1 MSSRKIL
8 VLLSDAPN
16 DARQTLA
23 FIFQLLQN
31 SKALVA
37 AAFAADQIEK
47 LRLSQRIQL
56 VSELEREFGS
66 HPEIRLVIRS
76 VKGLAPEEIEREA
89 KYTDLIVLSD
99 EMLRHREEH
108 LSLQLNTA
116 NESDIGV
123 PVLVLPKGI
132 RSTEDILITYDGLP
146 QGIAPIKQFCQIM
159 GDLCQNARVTLIEFN
174 HDSAAFQPEEE
185 KLLIEYLKQ
194 HCHSLGIY
202 KVSNESPHQIL
213 QLINSSKNAIVV
225 SGTSRLLNLPGIVN
239 APLDNP
245 FLREEKLPG
254 FFGAV

>member
-8 VLLSDAPN
+8 VLLSDSPVE
-16 DARQTLA
+16 ARQILS
-23 FIFQLLQN
+23 FVFQLLQN
-31 SKALVA
+31 SHGLVA
-37 AAFAADQIEK
+37 AAFPEEENIK
-47 LRLSQRIQL
+47 LRLQQRIQL
-56 VSELEREFGS
+56 VSELEQEFGS
-66 HPEIRLVIRS
+66 HPEIRFVLRS
-76 VKGLAPEEIEREA
+76 VYGLTPEEIEREA

-99 EMLRHREEH
+99 KMLTSREQK
-108 LSLQLNTA
+108 LSVQLTA
-116 NESDIGV
+116 GVESNIGV
-123 PVLVLPKGI
+123 PILVMPKGV
-132 RSTEDILITYDGLP
+132 RSAEDILITYDGLP

-159 GDLCQNARVTLIEFN
+159 GDLCQNTRVTLIEYN

-213 QLINSSKNAIVV
+213 QLINSSNNAIVV

>member
-8 VLLSDAPN
+8 VLLSDSP
-16 DARQTLA
+16 DEARQTLS
-23 FIFQLLQN
+23 FVFQLLQN
-31 SKALVA
+31 SNALVA
-37 AAFAADQIEK
+37 AAFPEDRNISYLLQ
-47 LRLSQRIQL
+47 QRIQL
-56 VSELEREFGS
+56 VSELEQEFGA
-66 HPEIRLVIRS
+66 HPKIRLLLRS
-76 VKGLAPEEIEREA
+76 VYGLSPDEIEREA
-89 KYTDLIVLSD
+89 TYTDLIVLND
-99 EMLRHREEH
+99 EMTKNDDNN
-108 LSLQLNTA
+108 LSLRLIA
-116 NESDIGV
+116 GKESNFRV
-123 PVLVLPKGI
+123 PVLVVPKGV
-132 RSTEDILITYDGLP
+132 RSAEDILITYDGLP

-159 GDLCQNARVTLIEFN
+159 GDLCQSAKVTLIEFN

-225 SGTSRLLNLPGIVN
+225 SGTSPLLNLPGIVN

>member
-8 VLLSDAPN
+8 VLLSDSPVE
-16 DARQTLA
+16 ARQTLS
-23 FIFQLLQN
+23 FVFQLLQN
-31 SKALVA
+31 SSALVA
-37 AAFAADQIEK
+37 AAFPEDRNIK
-47 LRLSQRIQL
+47 LGLQQRVQL
-56 VSELEREFGS
+56 VSELEQEFGA
-66 HPEIRLVIRS
+66 HPKIRLLLRS
-76 VKGLAPEEIEREA
+76 VYGLTSEEIEREA

-99 EMLRHREEH
+99 DMFKSREQK
-108 LSLQLNTA
+108 LSLQLNA
-116 NESDIGV
+116 DEVSVGV
-123 PVLVLPKGI
+123 PILVVPKGV
-132 RSTEDILITYDGLP
+132 RSAEDILITYDGLP

-159 GDLCQNARVTLIEFN
+159 GDLCQNAKVTLIEFN

-225 SGTSRLLNLPGIVN
+225 SGTSRLLNLPGIVT